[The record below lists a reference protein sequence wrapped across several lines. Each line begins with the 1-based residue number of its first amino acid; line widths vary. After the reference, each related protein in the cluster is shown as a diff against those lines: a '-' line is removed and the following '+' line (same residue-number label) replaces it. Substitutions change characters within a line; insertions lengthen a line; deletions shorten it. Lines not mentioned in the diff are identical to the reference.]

1 VSDRVRVYLAG
12 AIRDG
17 VDADI
22 NWREGIVSALGDKAL
37 FLNPLGGKT
46 YHPDS
51 PTGDWIGRWRMANN
65 VVPVGSVI
73 VPHDFWCVRQAD
85 VVLANFESMA
95 EGYPSIGTLVEWG
108 YACALGK
115 LRYAIAPEGSAAAT
129 HPFIV
134 ENATVV
140 FPNVPVAIAFL
151 RRHLDVLS
159 GADPHFDGVVR
170 G

>member
-1 VSDRVRVYLAG
+1 MSQVKVYLAG

-17 VDADI
+17 VQADI
-22 NWREGIVSALGDKAL
+22 DWREGVIAALRGRAVL
-37 FLNPLGGKT
+37 LNPIGGKS
-46 YHPDS
+46 YYPDS
-51 PTGDWIGRWRMANN
+51 PTREWLGRWRMAGN
-65 VVPVGSVI
+65 VMPTGQVI
-73 VPHDFWCVRQAD
+73 VPHDFWCVRHAD

-108 YACALGK
+108 VACAERK
-115 LRYAIAPEGSAAAT
+115 LLYAIAPPGSPAVT
-129 HPFIV
+129 HPFIT
-134 ENATVV
+134 ENAAVI
-140 FPNVPVAIAFL
+140 FPHVPAAIAFL